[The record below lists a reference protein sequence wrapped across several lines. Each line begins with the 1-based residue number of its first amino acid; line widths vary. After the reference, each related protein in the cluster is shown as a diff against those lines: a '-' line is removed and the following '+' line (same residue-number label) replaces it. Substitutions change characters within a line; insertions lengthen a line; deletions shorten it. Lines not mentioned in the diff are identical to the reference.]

1 MVLKSLCAV
10 RFYMAAVLTLPVA
23 LAHALPAPQS
33 SEEEELTQVYGDADS
48 VSIATGSAQ
57 SLRRAPAV
65 ASVITAAD
73 IAAMGASD
81 LDQVLESV
89 AGIHVNRSFNQ
100 YAPTYV
106 VRGITSAFA
115 PQVLVLQNGIPI
127 TTLYQGNKGS
137 VWGGYPVDDIARIE
151 VLRGPGSA
159 LYGSD
164 AYSGDVVDG

>member
-1 MVLKSLCAV
+1 MVLKSLCAY
-10 RFYMAAVLTLPVA
+10 RFYVAAVLTLPVA

-73 IAAMGASD
+73 IAAMGATD

-89 AGIHVNRSFNQ
+89 AGIHVSRSANN
-100 YAPTYV
+100 YAPLYV
-106 VRGITSAFA
+106 VRGIVSQQSRRCWCCRTACPSPSATPA
-115 PQVLVLQNGIPI
+115 TRATCGAAI
-127 TTLYQGNKGS
+127 
-137 VWGGYPVDDIARIE
+137 
-151 VLRGPGSA
+151 
-159 LYGSD
+159 
-164 AYSGDVVDG
+164 